1 MRDDTRHFEF
11 LILILEGMQAGLSW
25 AVVLNKRENYRRRF
39 AGFNPQKTARFD
51 QKKIDSLL
59 QDAGLIRNR
68 LKMEAA
74 VINARAFLKIVED
87 FGSFDNYVW
96 PFVGGKVL
104 MGKGEHPAP
113 STSPESKTLSADLKS
128 RGFKFVGETVIYAH
142 MQAAGMVN
150 DHDKQ
155 CFRRRECSSCG

>member
-1 MRDDTRHFEF
+1 
-11 LILILEGMQAGLSW
+11 
-25 AVVLNKRENYRRRF
+25 
-39 AGFNPQKTARFD
+39 
-51 QKKIDSLL
+51 
-59 QDAGLIRNR
+59 
-68 LKMEAA
+68 
-74 VINARAFLKIVED
+74 
-87 FGSFDNYVW
+87 
-96 PFVGGKVL
+96 

-155 CFRRRECSSCG
+155 CFRRRECSSCGEISRIGVVNPPLSRGLALILVGMHAICALFRKI